1 MTRVD
6 GRQTRDATESKILDA
21 TKALLDGGASL
32 AGLSVNRIVE
42 QAGVSR
48 ATFYL
53 HFSDKRG
60 LIAKLAETEL
70 AEFAQVMDPF
80 LDAPG
85 AGREELATMVSGLV
99 ELWRDH
105 AGVLSSLIELAEY
118 DSDARETW
126 RAIIVAIADRIAIAI
141 EARRKDLS
149 AEQVQT
155 LAEVTAWMG
164 ERTCHQMIG
173 RDSTDPAAA
182 RVTEALTDAVWRTI
196 AP

>member
-6 GRQTRDATESKILDA
+6 RRHTRDATESKILEA
-21 TKALLDGGASL
+21 TNVLLDGGASL
-32 AGLSVNRIVE
+32 AGLSVNRIAE

-60 LIAKLAETEL
+60 LIARLAETEL
-70 AEFAQVMDPF
+70 AEFTQVMDPF
-80 LDAPG
+80 LEQPG
-85 AGREELATMVSGLV
+85 AGRDELALMVDGLV
-99 ELWRDH
+99 DLWRAH

-126 RAIIVAIADRIAIAI
+126 RAIIGAIADRIEIAVKD
-141 EARRKDLS
+141 RRTDLS
-149 AEQVQT
+149 AQQSRA
-155 LAEVTAWMG
+155 LAEAISWTG
-164 ERTCHQMIG
+164 ERVCHQMIG
-173 RDSTDPAAA
+173 RDSTKADGKRAAD
-182 RVTEALTDAVWRTI
+182 ALTEMVWRSI